1 MRAGPECRGGLLL
14 FWAREDFAAADD
26 DWFILEGVFEAAQ
39 ERGIFGSGGGG
50 GGTGGGEGRLGTGEG
65 GLEFFRFRFEVG
77 GALAEP
83 GIFRFEG
90 EEAVVGLFEGRFV
103 RGEGVAVGGE
113 LSEASL
119 GFLEFAEDGV
129 EAGVGVVHAF
139 LHEGGFGL
147 EAADFEF
154 GGFEGLAVVRG
165 ELDALLEGVAFCGE
179 RAEGVVRAFPA
190 GFCFC
195 EFCCEA
201 GDAAF
206 DAFAACGFRGE
217 FA

>member
-1 MRAGPECRGGLLL
+1 M
-14 FWAREDFAAADD
+14 
-26 DWFILEGVFEAAQ
+26 
-39 ERGIFGSGGGG
+39 
-50 GGTGGGEGRLGTGEG
+50 GTGEG
-65 GLEFFRFRFEVG
+65 GLEFLRFRFEVG
-77 GALAEP
+77 AALAEP
-83 GIFRFEG
+83 GIFCFEG
-90 EEAVVGLFEGRFV
+90 SEAAVGLFEGGFV
-103 RGEGVAVGGE
+103 RGEGIAVGGE

-139 LHEGGFGL
+139 LHEGYFGL

-154 GGFEGLAVVRG
+154 GGLEGFAVVGG
-165 ELDALLEGVAFCGE
+165 ELDALLEGVAFRGE
-179 RAEGVVRAFPA
+179 RAEGLFRAFPA
-190 GFCFC
+190 GFGFC
-195 EFCCEA
+195 EFCFEA